1 MTMAPTGAGWLPT
14 SETALQEA
22 LQGGLL
28 DESHTLELKRT
39 LGTGRSANKELAR
52 DLAQFGIDGGTV
64 VFGVDEGSDGEQPI
78 LTPVP
83 LHGLAERI
91 EQVARTIPDPPLP
104 VSFTTIESENTEG
117 HGYLLVTVPATGT
130 APHMVD
136 GVYYGRGDKTK
147 VRLSDAEVLRHHR
160 ARRNADEAATELL
173 EAYIARDPVPED
185 LRTHAHLFVVAAPV
199 VPRREML
206 LDVVHGPE
214 WFQTFHR
221 LKDAG
226 MKHIPRQMFSP
237 DLDAAGQFGRRAD
250 GAALTSYELT
260 PDRRLRSVAEPGG
273 RYEEGAIELELSED
287 GVIRLMTT
295 RLSDDIDGR
304 ESLFAVMI
312 PVLVRRALAVAV
324 AVADHAGYRGPCML
338 GVGATGLAGLSAH
351 TYGFGS
357 HTPRLGQDNGD
368 YRLTATASYVELRET
383 PGSVCGRLCGRLLRA
398 LGQADDYVEY
408 TTD

>member
-1 MTMAPTGAGWLPT
+1 MTIAPTGTSWLPT
-14 SETALQEA
+14 SEAALHEA

-39 LGTGRSANKELAR
+39 LGTGKSANRELAR
-52 DLAQFGIDGGTV
+52 DLAQFGIDGGRG
-64 VFGVDEGSDGEQPI
+64 VFGVDEGPNGEQPS

-83 LHGLAERI
+83 LHGIAERI

-160 ARRNADEAATELL
+160 ARRDADEAATELL
-173 EAYIARDPVPED
+173 EAYIARDPVPEE
-185 LRTHAHLFVVAAPV
+185 LREHAHLFVVAAPV

-206 LDVVHGPE
+206 LDAVDGPG
-214 WFQTFHR
+214 WFQTFYR

-226 MKHIPRQMFSP
+226 VKHIPGQVFSP
-237 DLDAAGQFGRRAD
+237 DLDTAGQLGRRAD

-260 PDRRLRSVAEPGG
+260 PDRRLRSVAEPQG
-273 RYEEGAIELELSED
+273 RYEESAIELELSED

-324 AVADHAGYRGPCML
+324 AVADQAGYQGPWML
-338 GVGATGLAGLSAH
+338 AVGATGLAGLSAY
-351 TYGFGS
+351 TNGFGS
-357 HTPRLGQDNGD
+357 HTPRLGQDNSD
-368 YRLTATASYVELRET
+368 YRATATASYVELRET
-383 PGSVCGRLCGRLLRA
+383 PGSVSGRLCGRLLRA
-398 LGQADDYVEY
+398 LGQADEYAEY